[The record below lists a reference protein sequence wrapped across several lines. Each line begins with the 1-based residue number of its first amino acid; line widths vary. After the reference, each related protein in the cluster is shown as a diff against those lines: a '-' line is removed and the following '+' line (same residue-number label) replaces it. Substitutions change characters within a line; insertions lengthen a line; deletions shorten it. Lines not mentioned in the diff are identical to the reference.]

1 MAVNNIEKLITYI
14 SCVSKESILVNDKE
28 YTRPI
33 NSIVL
38 SPTFFHK
45 DGCNSCGN
53 CCTLVEHNVYTQHEY
68 DYICNIHEPEFYQK
82 YSNLDY
88 ASIVKLRHNIIPDIV
103 NINGHKVA
111 LYVFKH
117 LTNIQFLKNKTIRPE
132 RDVCSWLQDY
142 DGKYYCNIHPVRSIT
157 CKMPHMRFFYNKT
170 TYRTSIGVSQFG
182 RNWALGCKIL
192 FQEPVDEFQFK
203 EIKESRIEK
212 LQHLQRCAKDLK
224 IETHIPRIINYIQNI
239 PFDNYNM
246 YLEKDILHQHKSMF
260 KL

>member
-142 DGKYYCNIHPVRSIT
+142 DGKYYCNIHPEEVSHVR
-157 CKMPHMRFFYNKT
+157 C
-170 TYRTSIGVSQFG
+170 
-182 RNWALGCKIL
+182 
-192 FQEPVDEFQFK
+192 
-203 EIKESRIEK
+203 
-212 LQHLQRCAKDLK
+212 
-224 IETHIPRIINYIQNI
+224 HI
-239 PFDNYNM
+239 
-246 YLEKDILHQHKSMF
+246 
-260 KL
+260 